1 MQVQHC
7 RTGGQ
12 VSPSYPAGFANRMQ
26 NSGLLRRCILQG
38 ERDYAAI
45 EGSTGPI
52 VYPAGHL
59 YSYTLLYWLTGHGQV
74 ALAQPIFV
82 VLYLATQVDH
92 SEQVKICVLMIPGV
106 QANST

>member
-1 MQVQHC
+1 M
-7 RTGGQ
+7 
-12 VSPSYPAGFANRMQ
+12 
-26 NSGLLRRCILQG
+26 QG
-38 ERDYAAI
+38 ERDYAEI

-82 VLYLATQVDH
+82 VLYLATQVAYH
-92 SEQVKICVLMIPGV
+92 RPAAI
-106 QANST
+106 